1 MLVLDEKASSARRSQ
16 AICAVRSSRIGK
28 AETRGGVVIGHCGIA
43 NGDRRFEIVSN
54 RRDRNLMSGND
65 ILG

>member
-1 MLVLDEKASSARRSQ
+1 MLVLEKKASSAKKAE
-16 AICAVRSSRIGK
+16 AISAVRSSRIDMAK
-28 AETRGGVVIGHCGIA
+28 TRRGVTIGRCGMA

-54 RRDRNLMSGND
+54 GRNKDSISGND